1 MSRKR
6 THAAAVDQDV
16 RRREHNWPAAYR
28 KLCVALIEQHRA
40 TDGQDGISIASLCRT
55 PGAPARSTLNSWL
68 SGEMKGVQE
77 SMPASAFDHRSK
89 LPVEEELV
97 VVGYLLHV
105 LQAHRVVV
113 LATVT
118 EFVRT
123 FLDIKV
129 EDDWASRFLA
139 RHAFAQHSLPRCPSR
154 SLFTTRSV
162 MPLILWTRIG
172 TSFAPLT

>member
-1 MSRKR
+1 LLESLLFFFIFLFLNLLFFFLLAVPTPPAMSRKR

-77 SMPASAFDHRSK
+77 SMPASAFDRRSK
-89 LPVEEELV
+89 LSVEEELV

-113 LATVT
+113 
-118 EFVRT
+118 FGHCHRVRPY
-123 FLDIKV
+123 FLG
-129 EDDWASRFLA
+129 
-139 RHAFAQHSLPRCPSR
+139 HQ
-154 SLFTTRSV
+154 
-162 MPLILWTRIG
+162 G
-172 TSFAPLT
+172 GG